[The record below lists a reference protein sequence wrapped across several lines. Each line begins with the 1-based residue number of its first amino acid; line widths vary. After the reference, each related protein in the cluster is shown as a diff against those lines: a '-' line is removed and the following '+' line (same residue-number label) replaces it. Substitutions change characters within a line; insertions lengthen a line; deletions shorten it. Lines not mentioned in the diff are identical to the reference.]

1 MLDQC
6 DEYTPSEQRIGANNP
21 STVKLEKKRNAH
33 FMTLLYFILLSLFAG
48 FAVPLQAGTN
58 AKLGNLLGHPLWAT
72 AVSLSVSLV
81 VLIVVIIAVK
91 APRPNLAAVQ
101 DGPWWIWMGGVAG
114 VFYITVALLMAPRL
128 GALNFIMAVL
138 IGQLIVSI
146 AIDYFG
152 LLGFPKQSLNINKLV
167 GVLVVIGGFLITTRT

>member
-1 MLDQC
+1 
-6 DEYTPSEQRIGANNP
+6 
-21 STVKLEKKRNAH
+21 
-33 FMTLLYFILLSLFAG
+33 MTLLPFILLSLFAG

-72 AVSLSVSLV
+72 AVSLLVSLA
-81 VLIVVIIAVK
+81 VLILIIIVTK

-101 DGPWWIWMGGVAG
+101 EGPWWIWMGGVAG

-138 IGQLIVSI
+138 VGQLVVSI

-152 LLGFPKQSLNINKLV
+152 LMGFPRQSLNINKVV
-167 GVLVVIGGFLITTRT
+167 GAVVVIGGFLITTRT

>member
-1 MLDQC
+1 
-6 DEYTPSEQRIGANNP
+6 
-21 STVKLEKKRNAH
+21 
-33 FMTLLYFILLSLFAG
+33 MTLLPFILLGLFAG

-72 AVSLSVSLV
+72 AVSLLVSLA
-81 VLIVVIIAVK
+81 VLILIIIVTK

-101 DGPWWIWMGGVAG
+101 EGPWWIWMGGVAG

-138 IGQLIVSI
+138 VGQLVVSI

-152 LLGFPKQSLNINKLV
+152 LMGFPRQSLNINKVV
-167 GVLVVIGGFLITTRT
+167 GAVVVIGGFLITTRT

>member
-1 MLDQC
+1 
-6 DEYTPSEQRIGANNP
+6 
-21 STVKLEKKRNAH
+21 
-33 FMTLLYFILLSLFAG
+33 MTLLPFILLSLFAG

-72 AVSLSVSLV
+72 AVSLLVSLA
-81 VLIVVIIAVK
+81 VLILIIIVTK
-91 APRPNLAAVQ
+91 APRPNLAAIQ
-101 DGPWWIWMGGVAG
+101 EGPWWIWMGGVAG

-138 IGQLIVSI
+138 VGQLVVSI

-152 LLGFPKQSLNINKLV
+152 LMGFPKQSLNINKVV
-167 GVLVVIGGFLITTRT
+167 GAVVVIGGFLITTRT

>member
-1 MLDQC
+1 
-6 DEYTPSEQRIGANNP
+6 
-21 STVKLEKKRNAH
+21 
-33 FMTLLYFILLSLFAG
+33 MTLLPFILLSLFAG

-72 AVSLSVSLV
+72 AVSLLVSLA
-81 VLIVVIIAVK
+81 VLILIIIVTK
-91 APRPNLAAVQ
+91 APRPNLAAIQ
-101 DGPWWIWMGGVAG
+101 EGPWWIWMGGVAG

-138 IGQLIVSI
+138 VGQLVVSI

-152 LLGFPKQSLNINKLV
+152 LMGFPKQSLNINKVV
-167 GVLVVIGGFLITTRT
+167 GAVVVIGGFLIITRT